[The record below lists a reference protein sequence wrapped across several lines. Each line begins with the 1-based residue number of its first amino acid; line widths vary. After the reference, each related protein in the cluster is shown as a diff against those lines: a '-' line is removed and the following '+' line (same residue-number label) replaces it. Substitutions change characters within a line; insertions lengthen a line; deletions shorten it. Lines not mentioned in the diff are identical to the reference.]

1 MFFDIEK
8 PRETKRK
15 SRNLN
20 SPDWSPDSYRGSD
33 FSLGDLEGKREY
45 VPIIIGMK
53 KPKRFALNQA

>member
-1 MFFDIEK
+1 LLFDIEK

-20 SPDWSPDSYRGSD
+20 SPDWRENPSD
-33 FSLGDLEGKREY
+33 FLSGDLEGKREY
-45 VPIIIGMK
+45 GLLK